1 MENMKIV
8 FANPPWFEE
17 GHAVRAGSRWP
28 HAEFD
33 EEHEDR
39 TGYAPFPFFM
49 AYAAA
54 VCEKRGHKA
63 AVMDPLT
70 LGHTSQRFLD
80 DLKKEGP
87 DLVIMESSTPSVNV
101 DLKTAAAIKEAV
113 GCSIGLCGPH
123 VTTFA
128 GDIIDG
134 NPQID
139 YVLLGE
145 YEMIAADLCDAL
157 DSGKKLSDIDGLAFR
172 DGAKVK
178 VGKRAALLDI
188 DELPYPARHL
198 MDMDHYCEPFMQTPN
213 VQLIQ
218 SRGCTFG
225 CVYCLWPP
233 VMYGGM
239 NFRYRSPDK
248 VITECE
254 HVVERYKARELYFDD
269 DTFNLNPDK
278 VVDFCKAYKDSGIGK
293 IWGAMCS
300 PVPLTKE
307 LLTTMHDA
315 GCEALKFGVE
325 SGSRKILDLANR
337 TTQDLGHVKDVFRW
351 CKEIGI
357 RSHGTFMIGL
367 PGETRAT
374 VNETFD
380 YLLGISPDSFQ
391 VSVCTPLPG
400 TKYYDMAKETGHLHA
415 KCWDDF
421 SNIHFIHDKPVVS
434 TDELTQQDLKDASMY
449 ANNRLIYQLYA
460 KKAFSEPNWT
470 AFKLTDT
477 FRRHGLSTFGLLHK
491 AASRVAKQK
500 LSGKRW

>member
-1 MENMKIV
+1 MVKMNIV
-8 FANPPWFEE
+8 FANPPWFDE

-33 EEHEDR
+33 EKHEDR
-39 TGYAPFPFFM
+39 TEYAPFPFFM

-54 VCEKRGHKA
+54 LCERDGHKV
-63 AVMDPLT
+63 AVMDALSSGIT
-70 LGHTSQRFLD
+70 KEKFIK
-80 DLKKEGP
+80 DLRSFGP
-87 DLVIMESSTPSVNV
+87 DLVVMESSTPSINV
-101 DLKTAAAIKEAV
+101 DLQTAKAIRDEVDCQIA
-113 GCSIGLCGPH
+113 LCGPH
-123 VTTFA
+123 VTTFPTE
-128 GDIIDG
+128 IIDE
-134 NPQID
+134 NTHID
-139 YVLLGE
+139 FVFMGE
-145 YEMIAADLCDAL
+145 YEMTAAKTANA
-157 DSGKKLSDIDGLAFR
+157 IDGNGDLADIAGLAYR
-172 DGAKVK
+172 DGEK
-178 VGKRAALLDI
+178 GKANARRALLDL
-188 DELPYPARHL
+188 DDLPLPARHL
-198 MDMDHYCEPFMQTPN
+198 MEMDNYCEPFMQTPN

-239 NFRYRSPDK
+239 NFRYRKPDS
-248 VITECE
+248 VIEECQ
-254 HVVERYKARELYFDD
+254 HVSEKYKARELYFDD

-278 VVDFCKAYKDSGIGK
+278 VIDFCSAYKDSGISK

-300 PVPLTKE
+300 PVPVTKE
-307 LLTTMHDA
+307 LLVTMHDA

-337 TTQDLGHVKDVFRW
+337 TQQDLGHVKDVFKW

-357 RSHGTFMIGL
+357 RSHATFMIGL
-367 PGETRAT
+367 PGETRTT

-380 YLLGISPDSFQ
+380 YLIGISPDSFQ

-400 TKYYDMAKETGHLHA
+400 TQYYDDAKRNGHLHA

-434 TDELTQQDLKDASMY
+434 TDGLTQEDLKAASMY
-449 ANNRLIYQLYA
+449 ANNRLIYQLYV
-460 KKAFSEPNWT
+460 KKAASEPNWT
-470 AFKLTDT
+470 AFKLKDT
-477 FRRHGLSTFGLLHK
+477 FRRHGLGTLGLIGK
-491 AASRVAKQK
+491 VASRVTKQK